1 MLSGMA
7 TADIDAVGA
16 GFSGLNATHQQRNE
30 DRPDISRGR
39 SKSGVTTEPAG
50 AQRDSRPSS
59 SRERSMRAFSGR
71 AAYHEMM
78 EMILGFWV
86 SQTIRTIADWSLAD
100 HLATGALTAGEI
112 ARREGAAV
120 ETTVGLLRAGV
131 GLGLMTVSADGRFHG
146 TERLATLRTDAPG
159 SLRPIALSFIDPE
172 YWQQSLRRRACTS
185 TAWSPSVRPW
195 PWYAVRCRSVHA
207 TRLKMWNHVRN
218 YWSRPQVDAG
228 DGCAPDVGGH
238 VRFGDYLQ
246 SLADEQNLLRREY

>member
-1 MLSGMA
+1 MRSF
-7 TADIDAVGA
+7 GA
-16 GFSGLNATHQQRNE
+16 
-30 DRPDISRGR
+30 
-39 SKSGVTTEPAG
+39 
-50 AQRDSRPSS
+50 RD
-59 SRERSMRAFSGR
+59 
-71 AAYHEMM
+71 AYHEMM

-112 ARREGAAV
+112 ARREDAAV

-172 YWQQSLRRRACTS
+172 YWQKSLRRRACRS
-185 TAWSPSVRPW
+185 TAGSPSVRPW

-218 YWSRPQVDAG
+218 YWLRTQVDAG
-228 DGCAPDVGGH
+228 DGCVPDVGGR